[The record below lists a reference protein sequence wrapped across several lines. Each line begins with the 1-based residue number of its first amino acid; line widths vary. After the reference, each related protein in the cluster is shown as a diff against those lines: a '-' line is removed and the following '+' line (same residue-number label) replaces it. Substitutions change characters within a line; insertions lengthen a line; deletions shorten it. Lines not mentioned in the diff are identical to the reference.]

1 MAVFVAQ
8 LLEQLLLTPKIR
20 GSNPVT
26 RKFDL
31 LLTVFK
37 LCWKDDSKLKTGR
50 EWPVSSIIVVWIA
63 FTELPLLLH
72 L

>member
-1 MAVFVAQ
+1 MAVVVAQ

-37 LCWKDDSKLKTGR
+37 LC
-50 EWPVSSIIVVWIA
+50 
-63 FTELPLLLH
+63 
-72 L
+72 